1 MKCAKYAKLLFL
13 AICVLTGLAGCATK
27 APTTQEVKIP
37 IFTPCVK
44 MAPSRPTFATA
55 ALTPASSD
63 GEKVLA
69 IARDLPMH
77 LKYEGELEA
86 AIAGCL

>member
-1 MKCAKYAKLLFL
+1 MKWLILLL
-13 AICVLTGLAGCATK
+13 LTGCATK

-37 IFTPCVK
+37 VYTPCVK
-44 MAPSRPTFATA
+44 AVPARPTFATRT
-55 ALTPASSD
+55 LTPDSSD

-86 AIAGCL
+86 VIEGCR

>member
-1 MKCAKYAKLLFL
+1 MKWLILLL
-13 AICVLTGLAGCATK
+13 LAGCATK

-37 IFTPCVK
+37 VYVSCVK
-44 MAPSRPTFATA
+44 AVPAKPALATRT
-55 ALTPASSD
+55 LTPDSSD

-86 AIAGCL
+86 VIEGCR